1 MLPPN
6 IDLTEHRDFSM
17 DDISLGIIDFDIPLD
32 DDIPVTSDQYERML
46 EYEKIFGRKR
56 HSNQVRDVLGYIYD
70 LPNKDYLY
78 WKSHC
83 ARCGKT
89 LVPWD
94 NLGGICRECDSQCN
108 MDYNYGR
115 IPWKEYKLISR
126 PDRIMDIFSMR

>member
-6 IDLTEHRDFSM
+6 IDLTEHRDFGES
-17 DDISLGIIDFDIPLD
+17 DFSLGIIDFDIPID
-32 DDIPVTSDQYERML
+32 DDVPVTSDQYERML
-46 EYEKIFGRKR
+46 EYEKIFGRKY
-56 HSNQVRDVLGYIYD
+56 HHNQVRDVLGYIYD
-70 LPNKDYLY
+70 IPKKDYID

-108 MDYNYGR
+108 QSYGYGQ
-115 IPWKEYKLISR
+115 IPWQEYKSSR
-126 PDRIMDIFSMR
+126 IQDRIMDIFSMR